1 MLKKLTIFL
10 TILIT
15 FAGINSCQT
24 NNQSKS
30 MDKTDQKVK
39 EILATLTLEQKVGQM
54 TQLTLGTLSVGK
66 SHDKASLPITLDPVK
81 LDSAFRIC
89 KLGSVLNT
97 VNNHAQTPEEWNRI
111 VDQLQKIAIAETGIP
126 LLYGVD
132 AIHGTTYTAGGTL
145 FPQQINQGATFN
157 PELVKRLN
165 QMTAYEMRASGIPW
179 NFAPVQDLGRDPR
192 DPRFWETYGED
203 ILVCRTLGEAAVIGM
218 QGEHVVDIDKFHAAA
233 CLKHFLAYNSNSGK
247 DRNPLEISVRELKE
261 RHAASF
267 QAAMD
272 AGAKT
277 IMINSGLIN
286 GIPVHASYDILT
298 QLARNEMGFDGM
310 IVTDWAD
317 IDNLYKRDKFASSP
331 KEAVKLA
338 INAGIDMSMVPYSMK
353 FCEYLIELVNEGEVP
368 MSRIDD
374 AVSRILKL
382 KLELG
387 LFEHPT
393 TSYKDYPDFGSKKH
407 EQLSME
413 AALESITVLENIDQI
428 LPLKKTAKVLVT
440 GPNANSMRTMNGGWS
455 YSWQGEKVEIFT
467 QHYNTFLEAIQNK
480 IGKKNVVFTEGVSY
494 DMQGKYYEEINI
506 DIASAVKAAKG
517 VDYIL
522 LFLGENTYCEK
533 PGDLHDLYISE
544 NQTQL
549 ALELAKTGKPVV
561 LILNEGR
568 PRLISKFE
576 QKMAAV
582 VQTYLPSNFGGDA
595 LAEVLFGDVNPC
607 GKLPYTYPMFPNSLI
622 TYDYKPAEKQ
632 EKMEGL
638 YDYESQVAIQYEFGR
653 GLSYTTFEYSDL
665 TMSSS
670 ELSPEGNIQVS
681 VNVKNTGKRTGKEV
695 VMLFSSDLYASI
707 SPDNQRLRGFEK
719 INLEPGETKTVT
731 FELTPRHLSFYNQQN
746 QLVAEQ
752 GEFVLHVGDLEQ
764 KIMLKESVAFDEP
777 SKLKL

>member
-1 MLKKLTIFL
+1 
-10 TILIT
+10 
-15 FAGINSCQT
+15 
-24 NNQSKS
+24 
-30 MDKTDQKVK
+30 
-39 EILATLTLEQKVGQM
+39 
-54 TQLTLGTLSVGK
+54 
-66 SHDKASLPITLDPVK
+66 
-81 LDSAFRIC
+81 
-89 KLGSVLNT
+89 
-97 VNNHAQTPEEWNRI
+97 
-111 VDQLQKIAIAETGIP
+111 
-126 LLYGVD
+126 
-132 AIHGTTYTAGGTL
+132 
-145 FPQQINQGATFN
+145 
-157 PELVKRLN
+157 
-165 QMTAYEMRASGIPW
+165 
-179 NFAPVQDLGRDPR
+179 
-192 DPRFWETYGED
+192 
-203 ILVCRTLGEAAVIGM
+203 
-218 QGEHVVDIDKFHAAA
+218 
-233 CLKHFLAYNSNSGK
+233 
-247 DRNPLEISVRELKE
+247 
-261 RHAASF
+261 
-267 QAAMD
+267 
-272 AGAKT
+272 
-277 IMINSGLIN
+277 
-286 GIPVHASYDILT
+286 
-298 QLARNEMGFDGM
+298 M

-382 KLELG
+382 KMELG

-393 TSYKDYPDFGSKKH
+393 TNCKDYPEFGSKKH

-413 AALESITVLENIDQI
+413 TALESITVLENIDQI
-428 LPLKKTAKVLVT
+428 LPLKKRAKVLVT

-455 YSWQGEKVEIFT
+455 YSWQGEKVEKFT

-517 VDYIL
+517 VDCIL

-595 LAEVLFGDVNPC
+595 LAEILFGDVNPC

-638 YDYESQVAIQYEFGR
+638 YDYESDVAIQYEFGR
-653 GLSYTTFEYSDL
+653 GLSYTTFEYSNL
-665 TMSSS
+665 TLSSS
-670 ELSPEGNIQVS
+670 ELSPEGSVKVT
-681 VNVKNTGKRTGKEV
+681 VNVQNTGSRFGKEV

-719 INLEPGETKTVT
+719 ISLEPGETKTVT

-752 GEFVLHVGDLEQ
+752 GEFVLRVGDLEQ